1 MFEQIAK
8 LAILSRLFQSLIR
21 EKIIKKESIS
31 FLSKDK
37 IEIHISSRLKLTAFI
52 KSFLSFERFDLI
64 KNLYLENSGVVSEI
78 SHPNDLLD
86 LIKDQWM
93 QENENS
99 GNSFDQFQIE
109 IQNSVS
115 NMILAQMSFEMNKS
129 LFEKDK
135 KEYGIKK

>member
-1 MFEQIAK
+1 M
-8 LAILSRLFQSLIR
+8 
-21 EKIIKKESIS
+21 
-31 FLSKDK
+31 
-37 IEIHISSRLKLTAFI
+37 
-52 KSFLSFERFDLI
+52 SFERFDLI